1 MKKNNKLQIDEKILD
16 KISNIVFIIS
26 KILFVILNLCVYFG
40 VVYVAMRDIFKY
52 MIKFNIHDKIL
63 QGIIIVGSITFV
75 TLIFFVLVYE
85 IIDLFDD

>member
-16 KISNIVFIIS
+16 KISNIAFVIS

-40 VVYVAMRDIFKY
+40 VVYVSIRDISKY

-63 QGIIIVGSITFV
+63 QGIIVVGSITFI
-75 TLIFFVLVYE
+75 TLMFFVLVYE
-85 IIDLFDD
+85 IIDLFR